1 MKMREFIEGNDA
13 QFADLKQRLQD
24 GLCHVFK
31 NCELPDCCSNRTCQ
45 IGFEKNSGA
54 YTLLIDFGITCNITR
69 GGIQLDQFK
78 QLLSKG
84 ELIFLDFNDLKIF
97 LKSLSFLYE

>member
-1 MKMREFIEGNDA
+1 MNMKEFIEGNDA

-31 NCELPDCCSNRTCQ
+31 NCELPDCCSNRICR
-45 IGFEKNSGA
+45 IGFEKNNEA
-54 YTLLIDFGITCNITR
+54 YTLLIDSGITCNRNR
-69 GGIQLDQFK
+69 GGIQLEQFK
-78 QLLSKG
+78 QLLSEG